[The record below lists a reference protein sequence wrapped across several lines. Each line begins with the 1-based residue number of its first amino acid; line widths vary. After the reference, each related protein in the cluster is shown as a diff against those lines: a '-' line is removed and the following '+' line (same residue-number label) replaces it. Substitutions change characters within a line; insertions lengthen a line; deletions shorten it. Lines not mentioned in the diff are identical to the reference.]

1 MDARL
6 SSKSASEVSIFVC
19 FSISIFSYVLI
30 QRPPS
35 WRWRTVYI
43 TVWNHLTM
51 MAVGQGMYT
60 SPVDPSEQ
68 FPDSISTCDVNRGY
82 SMLLLILFVLL
93 LFVCFFLFSFL
104 LFFFVHF
111 FPFFRDNHVIFI
123 TRVEFRYYV
132 VIIILVDLKKR

>member
-1 MDARL
+1 
-6 SSKSASEVSIFVC
+6 
-19 FSISIFSYVLI
+19 
-30 QRPPS
+30 
-35 WRWRTVYI
+35 
-43 TVWNHLTM
+43 M

-104 LFFFVHF
+104 LFFFCSL
-111 FPFFRDNHVIFI
+111 FPFF
-123 TRVEFRYYV
+123 
-132 VIIILVDLKKR
+132 